1 MPIIYS
7 AIVPHSPIFLPNLE
21 ETARNKVALSI
32 QALTEIRTRLV
43 ELNPDTIF
51 VIAPHD
57 ESKKRE
63 EQYTFHV
70 PEHYKADFAEFGDIV
85 TKTEYDSDIVL
96 ANQIKDKLTQE
107 GIGVT
112 YASDEKLDYSAGVP
126 LEHIAKGLQ
135 VKVLVIHPPGKDLA
149 LIFADGSQIQKIL
162 QESPKRI
169 VCIASADLSHCLTQ
183 EAPLAFNQS
192 GVELDAHIVQWIKTK
207 RSKNFLTISPE
218 LIEEVGAC
226 GIPSIVLL
234 LGILKQI
241 KHATSLISYEDAV
254 EVGHAVAE
262 YTIS

>member
-7 AIVPHSPIFLPNLE
+7 AIVPHSPIFLPSLRQ
-21 ETARNKVALSI
+21 TAQEKVASTI
-32 QALTEIRTRLV
+32 HAFTEIHARIT

-51 VIAPHD
+51 VVAPHD

-70 PEHYKADFAEFGDIV
+70 PEHYVVDFSEFGDIV

-112 YASDEKLDYSAGVP
+112 YVSDEKLDYSAGVP
-126 LEHIAKGLQ
+126 LEHIAKGLHA
-135 VKVLVIHPPGKDLA
+135 KVLVIHPPSKDLA
-149 LIFADGSQIQKIL
+149 LIFSDGSQIQKIL
-162 QESPKRI
+162 QESQKRI
-169 VCIASADLSHCLTQ
+169 VCIASADLSHCLI
-183 EAPLAFNQS
+183 EDAPLAFNQS
-192 GVELDAHIVQWIKTK
+192 GVALDANIVQWISTK
-207 RSKNFLTISPE
+207 RTKNFLTISLQ

-234 LGILKQI
+234 LGILKHI
-241 KHATSLISYEDAV
+241 KHTPTLLSYEDAV
-254 EVGHAVAE
+254 GVGHAVAE